1 MGDFILKLLPHRKS
15 IVLSSL
21 CIQDQ
26 QGNMSREQMLSEIKQ
41 GAMSNPHGIKSAADK
56 TVLIR
61 GCDPVMAQRAGS
73 FLPPLIGNATMVAC
87 TNDNDFLAKLQEKRY
102 DVVMFAPG
110 ACRWDAANRPIP
122 GRNVATKAW
131 NLSRYREF
139 VRSHQGK
146 HVPIV
151 ETTDER
157 QIVPL
162 LRKALGI

>member
-1 MGDFILKLLPHRKS
+1 
-15 IVLSSL
+15 
-21 CIQDQ
+21 
-26 QGNMSREQMLSEIKQ
+26 MLSEIKQ
-41 GAMSNPHGIKSAADK
+41 GAASNAYGIRSAADK

-73 FLPPLIGNATMVAC
+73 FLPPLIGNAKMVAC
-87 TNDNDFLAKLQEKRY
+87 TNDNDFLAKLQQGHY

-110 ACRWDAANRPIP
+110 ACRWDAARRPIP
-122 GRNVATKAW
+122 GRNATTKSW
-131 NLSRYREF
+131 DLRQYREF
-139 VRSHQGK
+139 VRYHQGK

-162 LRKALGI
+162 LRQALGI